1 MIKDSITNV
10 RFKYL
15 ISCLLIVLISCKND
29 KINYHPTN
37 KKPVTDVYFGYEVKD
52 NYRWLEDD
60 LSSETEEWVK
70 KQNQTT
76 FKYLNQIPFREDLK
90 NRLLELLDYEKISAP
105 FKKGEYT
112 YFYKNSGLQNQSI
125 LYRNLDNQEPE
136 VFLIL
141 AATAVAATR
150 TWRMVGVPL
159 VILGTRR
166 SWKVRIP
173 WIVTTR

>member
-1 MIKDSITNV
+1 MIKDTITNV

-136 VFLIL
+136 VFLDPNKFSNDGTTSL
-141 AATAVAATR
+141 SGVSFSKDASLVAYSISE
-150 TWRMVGVPL
+150 GVL
-159 VILGTRR
+159 TGE
-166 SWKVRIP
+166 K
-173 WIVTTR
+173 